1 MSKFGA
7 GRKHAGEIARLTQ
20 TGLLVV
26 LGLLLTTGVA
36 RAQVTASIAGTV
48 TDQTGAV
55 VPDAD
60 VTLVNDGTQFTRAV
74 KTNASGEYE
83 ASAIPTGSYSITVS
97 KTGFEQIKRSG
108 VELAV
113 ATTVTVDLQLSV
125 GATTQTVD
133 VSGSAP
139 LLQSQTATVS
149 GLVDPRQMLAIP
161 LASRDFT
168 DLVLL
173 TPGAHLGTASNLAQG
188 GSGYSMRGGDNYSV
202 NGSVAAGNSYMVD
215 GIFDRMLWLNT
226 LVIVPVVDSIQQYR
240 VMTSNFSAEYG
251 NAAGTVTEVATK
263 AGSNE
268 FHGDAWEFVRNTD
281 FNANNF
287 FNNLNN
293 IPRPAFHRN
302 QFGLTL
308 GGPIR
313 KNKTFFFVDYEG
325 TRAAQPVT
333 STSTIPT
340 LAEDQMIETGN
351 FGAFPATIYNP
362 YSTTT
367 IGTTTQRNPF
377 TNNQID
383 PGYLDKAAGLIASLL
398 PAPTSSNAANN
409 YTFNAAQTQDTNQFD
424 VRIDQNMGASDN
436 LFVHYDYD
444 KSDFVVP
451 GEIPS
456 PANSPVPIGPYLATA
471 TTPTG
476 TSEPL
481 FNQGATVGYTK
492 VLGNSLVSE
501 SHLGLVRWHAQIT
514 PLGIGYNTASALGIP
529 GINFNSLT
537 GGMPGF
543 TLSGLTALGDTSS
556 YPEDSAQTSLQAD
569 SALTWSRGAH
579 TLKFGFMALR
589 HYFNGYSGNPTRGTF
604 DFNGEFTSQL
614 NTSSTATA
622 LADFAMGAMDSG
634 SRAYLD
640 GPFALRAWQLSP
652 YIQDDWRATKRLTV
666 NAGLRWDVISP
677 YYEKHNHW
685 ANLDIATGQL
695 LLAGQNGNSRSLVN
709 FNLNTFGPRVGLA
722 YSLNPKTVIRAG
734 TGISYVFEDALGAEL
749 YKNLPYYSS
758 QVIATS
764 TNTAPAQ
771 FLSQG
776 LPVPT
781 APIGETAAQLSTGSP
796 EAWNQNLQPAI
807 IGSWSLGVERQLTNS
822 MMFDVTY
829 VGTRGDRLLIN
840 SVNLNEAQPGA
851 GAVAP
856 RRPYYTINPKLV
868 NISYVTSGGGSKY
881 ESLQAHVEKRY
892 SSGLTFGASYTYS
905 MFLSDVG
912 NPNSGGNSN
921 YQNDDCVACN
931 WGPTPDDYKH
941 VLSINHVYELP
952 FGPQQ
957 KYLTRGFLSHVL
969 EGWSVNGIWSAYS
982 GSRFTAYLSAN
993 VSNASGGGTQRP
1005 NQVANG
1011 SLSSNQR
1018 SYKDWFNLN
1027 AFATPAQYTYGNA
1040 GTGSL
1045 VGPRYFDADLGV
1057 FRSFQLREGLK
1068 LTFRAESFNTF
1079 NNVNFGAP
1087 NSTIGTATA
1096 GTISTTVV
1104 GPGGSSARV
1113 LQLAAKVTF

>member
-1 MSKFGA
+1 MSKLGA
-7 GRKHAGEIARLTQ
+7 RRNNVERLAALVRA
-20 TGLLVV
+20 GLLVG
-26 LGLLLTTGVA
+26 LGFLLTSDIA

-60 VTLVNDGTQFTRAV
+60 VSLVNDETQFTRAV
-74 KTNASGEYE
+74 KTNASGEYV

-97 KTGFEQIKRSG
+97 KAGFEQLKRSG

-113 ATTVTVDLQLSV
+113 ATTVTVDLRLNV

-139 LLQSQTATVS
+139 LLQTQTATVS

-202 NGSVAAGNSYMVD
+202 NGSIAAGNSYMVD

-293 IPRPAFHRN
+293 IARPAFHRN

-313 KNKTFFFVDYEG
+313 KNRTFFFVDYEG
-325 TRAAQPVT
+325 TRAAQPIT
-333 STSTIPT
+333 TTSTIPT

-351 FGAFPATIYNP
+351 FSAFPSTIYNP
-362 YSTTT
+362 FSTTT
-367 IGTTTQRNPF
+367 AGSTTTRNAFPG
-377 TNNQID
+377 NQIT
-383 PGYLDKAAGLIASLL
+383 PTLLDKAAGAVASLM
-398 PAPTSSNAANN
+398 PAPTNSNAANN
-409 YTFNAAQTQDTNQFD
+409 YTYNAAQTQDTNQFD
-424 VRIDQNMGASDN
+424 VRIDQNLGTSDL

-451 GEIPS
+451 GAIPS
-456 PANSPVPIGPYLATA
+456 PKNSTIPIGPYLSTNAN
-471 TTPTG
+471 G

-481 FNQGATVGYTK
+481 FNQAATIGYTK
-492 VLGNSLVSE
+492 VLSGSKVIE

-514 PLGIGYNTASALGIP
+514 PLGISYNTATALGMP
-529 GINFNSLT
+529 GINFNQQS
-537 GGMPGF
+537 GGMPAF
-543 TLSGLTALGDTSS
+543 TISSLSEIGDNST
-556 YPEDSAQTSLQAD
+556 YPEDSAQTSVQAD
-569 SALTWSRGAH
+569 SALTWIRGPH
-579 TLKFGFMALR
+579 TIKFGFMALR
-589 HYFNGYSGNPTRGTF
+589 HYFNAFSGFYDRGTF

-622 LADFAMGAMDSG
+622 MADFAMGAMDSG

-640 GPFALRAWQLSP
+640 GPAGLRAWQLSP

-666 NAGLRWDVISP
+666 NAGLRWDLISP

-685 ANLDIATGQL
+685 ANLDLATGQL
-695 LLAGQNGNSRSLVN
+695 LLAGQNGDSRSLVN
-709 FNLNTFGPRVGLA
+709 FNLNTFGPRLGLA
-722 YSLNPKTVIRAG
+722 YSLSPKTVVRAG
-734 TGISYVFEDALGAEL
+734 AGISYVFEDAIGAEL
-749 YKNLPYYSS
+749 YKNLPYYSN

-776 LPVPT
+776 LSVPT
-781 APIGETAAQLSTGSP
+781 APVGETAAQLSTGSP
-796 EAWNQNLQPAI
+796 EAWNENLRPAM

-822 MMFDVTY
+822 MMLDVTY

-840 SVNLNEAQPGA
+840 SVNMNEAQPGP
-851 GAVAP
+851 GAVGP
-856 RRPYYTINPKLV
+856 RRPYYTINPNLV
-868 NISYVTSGGGSKY
+868 NISYVTSWGGSKY

-892 SSGLTFGASYTYS
+892 SRGLTFGASYTYA
-905 MFLSDVG
+905 MFLSDAG
-912 NPNSGGNSN
+912 DPNGGGNSN
-921 YQNDDCVACN
+921 YQNDYCIACN

-957 KYLTRGFLSHVL
+957 KYLTHGFLSYVL

-982 GSRFTAYLSAN
+982 GSRFTAFLSAN

-1005 NQVANG
+1005 NRIANG
-1011 SLSSNQR
+1011 ALASNQR

-1027 AFATPAQYTYGNA
+1027 AFTAPAQYTYGDS
-1040 GTGSL
+1040 GMGIL

-1057 FRSFQLREGLK
+1057 FRSFPIREGSK
-1068 LTFRAESFNTF
+1068 LTFRAESFNAF
-1079 NNVNFGAP
+1079 NNVNFGIP
-1087 NSTIGTATA
+1087 NSTIGTAIA

-1113 LQLAAKVTF
+1113 LQLAAKVEF